1 MDKLLING
9 QRKLRGHVR
18 ISGAKNA
25 ALPIFMASLLS
36 SDKLELINAPELQDI
51 KTTIKL
57 LKVLGVVVS
66 KKETSINFNASKV
79 NNFDAPYELVKTMR
93 ASILVLG
100 PLLARFGKA
109 RVSMPGGCAIGSR
122 PVDIHIKGLEAMGAK
137 IAINHGYI
145 EASSS
150 HLPNGRLQGAKI
162 FMDQVTVTGTENL
175 LMAAVLAD
183 GVTTLDNAAREP
195 EVVDLGEC
203 LQKMGANIQG
213 LGSDKITIKGVPNLK
228 GASHKI
234 MFDRI
239 EAGTYMVAA
248 AMTGGEI
255 TCQNV
260 DPSKMESILQK
271 LLESGA
277 EITTKKNSITVR
289 SNKKLNAVNINTAP
303 YPGFPTDMQAQFMA
317 LNTFS
322 NGVGEITENIFEN
335 RFMHV
340 QELRRMGALIDIK
353 HNTAIIKGGD
363 LLEGAKVMATDLRAS
378 AGLVLAALVAKGD
391 TQIDRIYHLDR
402 GYEKLEEKFNQ
413 LGANIKRIYE

>member
-1 MDKLLING
+1 
-9 QRKLRGHVR
+9 
-18 ISGAKNA
+18 
-25 ALPIFMASLLS
+25 MASLLS

-150 HLPNGRLQGAKI
+150 HLPKGRLQGAKI

-183 GVTTLDNAAREP
+183 GVTSLDNAAREP

-277 EITTKKNSITVR
+277 EITTKKNSVTVR
-289 SNKKLNAVNINTAP
+289 ANKKLNAVNITTAP

-322 NGVGEITENIFEN
+322 NGVGEITETIFEN

-353 HNTAIIKGGD
+353 HNTAIIRGGD

>member
-1 MDKLLING
+1 LDKLLING

-322 NGVGEITENIFEN
+322 NGVGEITETIFEN

-402 GYEKLEEKFNQ
+402 GYEMLEEKFNQ

>member
-1 MDKLLING
+1 
-9 QRKLRGHVR
+9 
-18 ISGAKNA
+18 
-25 ALPIFMASLLS
+25 MASLLS

-353 HNTAIIKGGD
+353 HNTAIIRGGD

-378 AGLVLAALVAKGD
+378 AGLILAALVAKGD

>member
-1 MDKLLING
+1 
-9 QRKLRGHVR
+9 
-18 ISGAKNA
+18 
-25 ALPIFMASLLS
+25 MASLLS

-183 GVTTLDNAAREP
+183 GVTSLDNAAREP

-289 SNKKLNAVNINTAP
+289 SNKKLNAVNITTAP

-353 HNTAIIKGGD
+353 HNTAIIRGGD

>member
-277 EITTKKNSITVR
+277 EITTKKNSVTVR
-289 SNKKLNAVNINTAP
+289 ANKKLNAVNITTAP

-322 NGVGEITENIFEN
+322 NGVGEITETIFEN

>member
-1 MDKLLING
+1 
-9 QRKLRGHVR
+9 
-18 ISGAKNA
+18 
-25 ALPIFMASLLS
+25 MASLLS

-289 SNKKLNAVNINTAP
+289 SNKKLNAVNITTAP

-353 HNTAIIKGGD
+353 HNTAIIRGGD

-378 AGLVLAALVAKGD
+378 AGLILAALVAKGD

>member
-1 MDKLLING
+1 MDKLFISG

-228 GASHKI
+228 GAIHKI

-260 DPSKMESILQK
+260 DSSKMESILQK

-277 EITTKKNSITVR
+277 EITTKKNSVTVR
-289 SNKKLNAVNINTAP
+289 ANKKLNAVNITTAP

-353 HNTAIIKGGD
+353 HNTAIIRGGD

>member
-1 MDKLLING
+1 
-9 QRKLRGHVR
+9 
-18 ISGAKNA
+18 
-25 ALPIFMASLLS
+25 MASLLS

-183 GVTTLDNAAREP
+183 GVTSLDNAAREP

>member
-1 MDKLLING
+1 
-9 QRKLRGHVR
+9 
-18 ISGAKNA
+18 
-25 ALPIFMASLLS
+25 MASLLS

-183 GVTTLDNAAREP
+183 GVTSLDNAAREP

-277 EITTKKNSITVR
+277 EITTKKNSVTVR
-289 SNKKLNAVNINTAP
+289 ANKKLNAVNITTAP

-322 NGVGEITENIFEN
+322 NGVGEITETIFEN

-353 HNTAIIKGGD
+353 HNTAIIRGGD

>member
-1 MDKLLING
+1 
-9 QRKLRGHVR
+9 
-18 ISGAKNA
+18 
-25 ALPIFMASLLS
+25 MASLLS
-36 SDKLELINAPELQDI
+36 SDKLELINVPELQDI

-66 KKETSINFNASKV
+66 KKETSINFNASKI

-183 GVTTLDNAAREP
+183 GVTSLDNAAREP

-277 EITTKKNSITVR
+277 EITSKKDSITVR
-289 SNKKLNAVNINTAP
+289 SNKKLNAVNITTAP

-353 HNTAIIKGGD
+353 HNTAIIRGGD

-378 AGLVLAALVAKGD
+378 AGLILAALVAKGD

-402 GYEKLEEKFNQ
+402 GYERLEEKFNQ
-413 LGANIKRIYE
+413 LGANIKRICE

>member
-1 MDKLLING
+1 
-9 QRKLRGHVR
+9 
-18 ISGAKNA
+18 
-25 ALPIFMASLLS
+25 MASLLS

-66 KKETSINFNASKV
+66 KKETSINFNASKI

-183 GVTTLDNAAREP
+183 GVTSLDNAAREP

-277 EITTKKNSITVR
+277 EITTKKNSVTVR
-289 SNKKLNAVNINTAP
+289 ANKKLNAVNITTAP

-322 NGVGEITENIFEN
+322 NGVGEITETIFEN

>member
-1 MDKLLING
+1 
-9 QRKLRGHVR
+9 
-18 ISGAKNA
+18 
-25 ALPIFMASLLS
+25 MASLLS

-150 HLPNGRLQGAKI
+150 HLPNGRLRGAKI

-183 GVTTLDNAAREP
+183 GVTSLDNAAREP

-353 HNTAIIKGGD
+353 HNTAIIRGGN

>member
-1 MDKLLING
+1 MDKLLISG

-66 KKETSINFNASKV
+66 KKETSINFNASKI

-322 NGVGEITENIFEN
+322 NGVGEITETIFEN

-353 HNTAIIKGGD
+353 HNTAIIRGGD

>member
-1 MDKLLING
+1 
-9 QRKLRGHVR
+9 
-18 ISGAKNA
+18 
-25 ALPIFMASLLS
+25 MASLLS

-277 EITTKKNSITVR
+277 EITTKKNSVTVR
-289 SNKKLNAVNINTAP
+289 ANKKLNAVNITTAP

-353 HNTAIIKGGD
+353 HNTAIIMGGD

>member
-1 MDKLLING
+1 
-9 QRKLRGHVR
+9 
-18 ISGAKNA
+18 
-25 ALPIFMASLLS
+25 MASLLS

-322 NGVGEITENIFEN
+322 NGVGEITETIFEN

>member
-9 QRKLRGHVR
+9 QRKLRGHVS

-36 SDKLELINAPELQDI
+36 SDKLKLINAPELQDI

-57 LKVLGVVVS
+57 LKVLGVEIS
-66 KKETSINFNASKV
+66 KEETSIDFNATKV

-122 PVDIHIKGLEAMGAK
+122 PVDIHIKGLESMGAK
-137 IAINHGYI
+137 MAINHGYI

-175 LMAAVLAD
+175 LMAAVLAN

-213 LGSDKITIKGVPNLK
+213 LGSDKITIKGVPNLN

-277 EITTKKNSITVR
+277 EITTKKDSITVR
-289 SNKKLNAVNINTAP
+289 SNKKLNAVNITTAP

-353 HNTAIIKGGD
+353 HNTAIIRGED

-413 LGANIKRIYE
+413 LGANIKRIY

>member
-1 MDKLLING
+1 
-9 QRKLRGHVR
+9 
-18 ISGAKNA
+18 
-25 ALPIFMASLLS
+25 MASLLS

-183 GVTTLDNAAREP
+183 GVTSLDNAAREP

-277 EITTKKNSITVR
+277 EITTKKNSVTVR
-289 SNKKLNAVNINTAP
+289 SNKKLNAVNITTAP

-353 HNTAIIKGGD
+353 HNTAIIRGGD

>member
-1 MDKLLING
+1 
-9 QRKLRGHVR
+9 
-18 ISGAKNA
+18 
-25 ALPIFMASLLS
+25 MASLLS

-66 KKETSINFNASKV
+66 KKETSIDFNASKV

-289 SNKKLNAVNINTAP
+289 SNKKLNAVNITTAP